1 MREAVEQR
9 AFLVLLA
16 VITLAFIW
24 VLQPFWQAIFWACV
38 MSLLFFPLKR
48 KLLPRLGYRR
58 SLAALCTLLIGL
70 VVVVLPVI
78 AITFAFVREGA
89 QIYQLIESQEIS
101 PGMFIEQ
108 IGNAVPIVPDLLQRV
123 GVDTSNIRAWLSDLA
138 VGLSEQ
144 LSQLA
149 LSFGRNTVS
158 FTINLALMLYL
169 SFFLLRDGE
178 VMIEWMRRAMPLRE
192 SRRQLLFRKFAEVT
206 RATVKGNMVV
216 AIVQG
221 GLGGLIFWVLGI
233 PAPVLWSVVM
243 AFLSL
248 VPAVGASLVWIPV
261 AIYLYAV
268 GDWMQAS
275 ILVLYGAIIIGL
287 ADNVLR
293 PILVGRDTKLPDY
306 MVLFSTLGGLAV
318 LGVTGFVIGPLIAA
332 LFMSFW
338 TIFSR
343 EINNQ

>member
-16 VITLAFIW
+16 VITLAFAW
-24 VLQPFWQAIFWACV
+24 VLRPFWQAIFWACV
-38 MSLLFFPLKR
+38 MALLFFPMQR
-48 KLLPRLGYRR
+48 RLQGKFGFRR
-58 SLAALCTLLIGL
+58 SVAALWTLLLGIVL
-70 VVVVLPVI
+70 VVLPVI
-78 AITFAFVREGA
+78 AITFAFVREGT
-89 QIYQLIESQEIS
+89 QIYQLIQDQELS
-101 PGMFIEQ
+101 PGTILEQ
-108 IGNAVPIVPDLLQRV
+108 IGNAVPILPDLLQRI
-123 GVDTSNIRAWLSDLA
+123 GVDTSNIRSWLSDLA

-169 SFFLLRDGE
+169 TFFLLRDGE
-178 VMIEWMRRAMPLRE
+178 TMTEWMRRAMPLRE

-216 AIVQG
+216 AMVQG
-221 GLGGLIFWVLGI
+221 GLGGLIFWILGI

-243 AFLSL
+243 AVLSL

-261 AIYLYAV
+261 AIYLYAS
-268 GDWMQAS
+268 GEWMQAS

-306 MVLFSTLGGLAV
+306 MVLFSTLGGLSV

-332 LFMSFW
+332 LFLSFW

-343 EINNQ
+343 EINN